1 MLAAVMD
8 GDPDARHPLVERY
21 FRAMQRGQEG
31 EEELVALFAEDAV
44 YVEPF
49 SDEQA
54 PHVGRAEIQVW
65 LHASWDRS
73 PPELTLRVDRVRVDG
88 DLVEADWTCTSPA
101 LPAPIE
107 GVDRYTIRDGRIAR
121 LETRFRP
128 ATPSGPAGPSKDGLT
143 GAPRRPDDARHVEA
157 RADHPDEDPARDP

>member
-49 SDEQA
+49 SGEQA
-54 PHVGRAEIQVW
+54 PHVGRAEIQAW
-65 LHASWDRS
+65 A
-73 PPELTLRVDRVRVDG
+73 
-88 DLVEADWTCTSPA
+88 
-101 LPAPIE
+101 
-107 GVDRYTIRDGRIAR
+107 AR
-121 LETRFRP
+121 LLGP
-128 ATPSGPAGPSKDGLT
+128 QPAGADPAGRP
-143 GAPRRPDDARHVEA
+143 GPGRRRPGGGRLDLHLAGA
-157 RADHPDEDPARDP
+157 AGADRGR

>member
-49 SDEQA
+49 SGDQA
-54 PHVGRAEIQVW
+54 R
-65 LHASWDRS
+65 R
-73 PPELTLRVDRVRVDG
+73 
-88 DLVEADWTCTSPA
+88 TS
-101 LPAPIE
+101 
-107 GVDRYTIRDGRIAR
+107 
-121 LETRFRP
+121 
-128 ATPSGPAGPSKDGLT
+128 AGPRSRPGCT
-143 GAPRRPDDARHVEA
+143 PPGTAARRS
-157 RADHPDEDPARDP
+157 